1 MNGVVFT
8 FPDDVSP
15 DALPEW
21 LDWHVVTPGLGQLVA
36 ELTAIHG
43 RPARE
48 TTLDSLL
55 AGHRQR
61 VLDGGLRELPRDVL
75 SKLLKQPALLVEL
88 RDLVFSHG
96 GDYWDRIDP
105 EEMPP
110 ERIERIVDE
119 VTATVT
125 QEKATPRAPSVPFY
139 KWPLV
144 VGFATAAA
152 VLLGVYLIDW
162 RNRPPAGGGGGV
174 ETVKATGVQWGWASS
189 DGIPKTGTDAETFAH
204 LGKKA
209 KQWFDERPETPLALA
224 QRVAEF
230 RQGCT
235 SLQLSETLPLSEKEK
250 TDLLARC
257 AKWSAEFDVLL
268 TRLEQTRD
276 VPAVRKD
283 ADDLV
288 NKLTKYLEGREQAA
302 RG

>member
-43 RPARE
+43 RPQRE

-55 AGHRQR
+55 AGNRAR
-61 VLDGGLRELPRDVL
+61 VLDAGLRELPREAL
-75 SKLLKQPALLVEL
+75 GKLLKQPALLVEL
-88 RDLVFSHG
+88 RDLVFAEG

-110 ERIERIVDE
+110 DRVERVVDE
-119 VTATVT
+119 VTTTIAH
-125 QEKATPRAPSVPFY
+125 EAKSLRGPKVPFY
-139 KWPLV
+139 KWPLC

-152 VLLGVYLIDW
+152 VLLGVYLIGW
-162 RNRPPAGGGGGV
+162 RPPTDKPT
-174 ETVKATGVQWGWASS
+174 ETAKATGVQWGWASA
-189 DGIPKTGTDAETFAH
+189 DGLPKSGTDTQAFAH
-204 LGKKA
+204 LGKAA
-209 KQWFDERPETPLALA
+209 KQWFDERPETPVALA
-224 QRVAEF
+224 QRISEF

-235 SLQLSETLPLSEKEK
+235 ALQFSTNLPLSEEEK

-257 AKWSAEFDVLL
+257 KKWSAEFDVLL
-268 TRLEQTRD
+268 TRLEESRD

-283 ADDLV
+283 ADELV
-288 NKLTKYLEGREQAA
+288 NKLAKYLESREQAT
-302 RG
+302 RGA